1 MAVGVRHF
9 VKLKL
14 RITANGLRG
23 QGWRCALFVFGAV
36 MAACAAVG
44 GYAMLAIPG
53 LLDDQ
58 RAAETVLPLAGA
70 AVMLSWLFLP
80 LVFFGVDESL
90 DPARFA
96 LLPLRHRTLIG
107 GLFAASLVGLPAA
120 ATLVG
125 TLGMV
130 DTAARLGGPVAAGVQ
145 LVGVAAG
152 LLLCVAISR
161 ALTSAFATALRSRRA
176 RDLATVLLAVLAA
189 LVGPLQLAAATG
201 AGNADWAG
209 LARVADVVAWTPFGA
224 PYTLGLDIVAGRAWA
239 VPIKLVMVLGVL
251 LLLLRWWSATLEG
264 AMLGAV
270 GHSGP
275 RERAASGREPVAQLV
290 PRWLPHNR
298 FGALT
303 AREVRYWWRDSRRRA
318 SLITFGVVG
327 FFLPVFIAVSSDSAG
342 TPTTI
347 LVVVGALAAASLANQ
362 FGFDGSAYA
371 ANVVAG
377 VPGRVELAARV
388 TGLSVYVLPAL
399 PAIALIVGSVV
410 GEPEAIPSVIGM
422 LAAAYGVGLALVL
435 PISVR
440 LAYALPDAANP
451 FALSSGGGTAKGLL
465 SLGALFG
472 AMIITVPL
480 QLAAGLAEDF
490 WRWAGLPLGLLYGGG
505 ALLLGLRLTGSLLDR
520 RMPEL
525 LATVTARQ

>member
-1 MAVGVRHF
+1 M
-9 VKLKL
+9 
-14 RITANGLRG
+14 
-23 QGWRCALFVFGAV
+23 
-36 MAACAAVG
+36 
-44 GYAMLAIPG
+44 
-53 LLDDQ
+53 
-58 RAAETVLPLAGA
+58 
-70 AVMLSWLFLP
+70 
-80 LVFFGVDESL
+80 
-90 DPARFA
+90 
-96 LLPLRHRTLIG
+96 
-107 GLFAASLVGLPAA
+107 
-120 ATLVG
+120 
-125 TLGMV
+125 
-130 DTAARLGGPVAAGVQ
+130 
-145 LVGVAAG
+145 
-152 LLLCVAISR
+152 
-161 ALTSAFATALRSRRA
+161 
-176 RDLATVLLAVLAA
+176 
-189 LVGPLQLAAATG
+189 
-201 AGNADWAG
+201 
-209 LARVADVVAWTPFGA
+209 
-224 PYTLGLDIVAGRAWA
+224 
-239 VPIKLVMVLGVL
+239 PIKLVMVLGVL

-399 PAIALIVGSVV
+399 PTIALIVGSVV

-490 WRWAGLPLGLLYGGG
+490 WRWASLPLGLLYGGG